1 MCGSSDTHCVPFWQE
16 PGEMIHFTFSKKS
29 KNYTTW
35 PREEA
40 AFTARKTLTCL
51 LLIVPHLWD
60 RRHVHCRLAS
70 ALSPGLLAPSPLL
83 TPSQPGIPPHH
94 PSSPLPHPAISS
106 FTKLLINPSLLPWHW
121 KGAVFKPVPASSTE
135 FSVVSMGADGWIPFP
150 VPPHW
155 LFYIIF
161 SNNNHSYRNSSSS
174 SFLFVRASRE
184 RGGGMAWLSP
194 WPPHLRDGCVCRSPS
209 IKEREERRVVV
220 RSSRVSLTPFF
231 SPGGNSILTTMIL
244 TPPNSI
250 QQPPSC
256 PPQPLHPFCFL
267 PILKT
272 PKHPHPRG
280 ST

>member
-1 MCGSSDTHCVPFWQE
+1 MCASSDTHCVPFWQNLE
-16 PGEMIHFTFSKKS
+16 KWYISPLPNRIKITLPGQQRKLHLQLG
-29 KNYTTW
+29 
-35 PREEA
+35 
-40 AFTARKTLTCL
+40 KTLTCL

-60 RRHVHCRLAS
+60 RRHVRCRLAS
-70 ALSPGLLAPSPLL
+70 ALSPGLLPPSPLL
-83 TPSQPGIPPHH
+83 TPSQPGMPPRH

-106 FTKLLINPSLLPWHW
+106 FTKLLINPSLLPWLW

-135 FSVVSMGADGWIPFP
+135 FSVESVWADGRIPFP

-184 RGGGMAWLSP
+184 RGGGTAWLSP

-244 TPPNSI
+244 TPPPAPNSI
-250 QQPPSC
+250 QQPPSS
-256 PPQPLHPFCFL
+256 PSPTPAPFVLPSHP
-267 PILKT
+267 
-272 PKHPHPRG
+272 
-280 ST
+280 